1 MKIYLVVNVSR
12 IVIYQE
18 QIEEQKKIP
27 PLPVEIDKEKKYEV
41 EKILNRRDIREKPKY
56 LVKQKEYIIEKDI
69 WEGLENLRN
78 TMDLVEEF
86 EKKIR
91 EEKIKR
97 VQIKNRKKKKKV
109 LNLEIEV
116 FKRSELL
123 GKYIAKILFR
133 QDNGKFEDKYLK
145 KLGEMEKKRKA
156 SFSRGKILKERYYHS
171 MLEHLYSILILFFF
185 YLFIYFYSF

>member
-27 PLPVEIDKEKKYEV
+27 PLPVKIDKEKKYEV

-109 LNLEIEV
+109 LNLEIEM

-123 GKYIAKILFR
+123 GKYIAKILFG
-133 QDNGKFEDKYLK
+133 QDNEKFEDKYLK
-145 KLGEMEKKRKA
+145 NLGEMEKKRKA
-156 SFSRGKILKERYYHS
+156 SFSRGKILKERYCYS